1 MIDLAHHEARYLALL
16 NRQLMKQ
23 LEKELT
29 PLELGPG
36 NYLYLYSLS
45 ILDGRK
51 QQELAD
57 TIGVDKAAATRALCR
72 LERGGFVRRE
82 SDPEDR
88 RATRVYLTDKARQL
102 RPQLEAAAAATTA
115 ILNGAL
121 DSNEQQE
128 LRRLLAKMAQPFM
141 R

>member
-57 TIGVDKAAATRALCR
+57 TIGVDKAAATRALFR